1 MKNRKRMLWVV
12 VLMILAAAAGVI
24 VYALASRGVTSLEM
38 GKDGAMLYSSKG
50 YTLRADKV
58 YIDGDGN
65 ACIDYTATAKGEESL
80 IANFNNVEINGWAMA
95 YRHHYADTSGVSQ
108 GERTGTCVIAEADIL
123 ERSGITDIYDVRFDL
138 GTVIGMSDYDKKTV
152 VLTVK
157 DAPGQ
162 APAARVPVE
171 GEQVLVDT
179 DEFTFI
185 AQTAGLGTAFGYDEQ
200 HYVQFYMENKTDRTL
215 YADLEMYAVN
225 NLSLAIF
232 DTVQLTPGAK
242 ACLPCG
248 LDTSDYTRYGLSTV
262 DHIDFGLEVSDK
274 DFNRVVEHTDYE
286 LYFNGYTADTLPEY
300 PRTPEEKETV
310 IYDDDRFTFII
321 FGAELFDDEIYMVR
335 CYIENKTDGAITYST
350 GESTI
355 NGVTVKNDIS
365 GYGMSPHRKMYDT
378 MVFRT
383 EASGTDAAVEEF
395 RFALDVTTSSEGDVI
410 VSPDQWFVYQP

>member
-1 MKNRKRMLWVV
+1 MKNKRLVLWI
-12 VLMILAAAAGVI
+12 VLPIIIAISAGAILWAVTSQGI
-24 VYALASRGVTSLEM
+24 TSLTMGENGVT
-38 GKDGAMLYSSKG
+38 LYSSNAG
-50 YTLRADKV
+50 TLRADRV

-65 ACIDYTATAKGEESL
+65 ACIDYTATAKGEDSL

-95 YRHHYADTSGVSQ
+95 YRHHYTDTSGVSQ

-215 YADLEMYAVN
+215 YADLQVYAVN
-225 NLSLAIF
+225 DLSLAIF
-232 DTVQLTPGAK
+232 NTVQLTPGAK
-242 ACLPCG
+242 ACLPYG
-248 LDTSDYTRYGLSTV
+248 LDTSDYTRYGMSTV
-262 DHIDFGLEVSDK
+262 DHIDFGLEVSD
-274 DFNRVVEHTDYE
+274 DDSNRVVENTDFE

-300 PRTPEEKETV
+300 PRNAEETETV

-321 FGAELFDDEIYMVR
+321 FGAERFDDEMYMVH
-335 CYIENKTDGAITYST
+335 CYIENKTDEAITYST
-350 GESTI
+350 EESTI
-355 NGVTVKNDIS
+355 NGITVKNDIS
-365 GYGMSPHRKMYDT
+365 GYGMSPYRKTYDH
-378 MVFRT
+378 MVFRP

-395 RFALDVTTSSEGDVI
+395 RFTLDVTTSSEGDVI
-410 VSPDQWFVYQP
+410 VSPDRWFEYQP